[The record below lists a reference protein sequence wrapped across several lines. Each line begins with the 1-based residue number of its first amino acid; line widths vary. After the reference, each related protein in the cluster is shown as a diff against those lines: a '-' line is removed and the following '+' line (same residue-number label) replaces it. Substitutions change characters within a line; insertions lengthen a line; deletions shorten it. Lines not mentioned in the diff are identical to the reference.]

1 MTQKKARKPKQPV
14 LNKRRMAVKT
24 EESVVEEVEEGVCLL
39 SLNAVWQ
46 APVQVAEGRQ
56 QNNCRYHRPTR

>member
-1 MTQKKARKPKQPV
+1 
-14 LNKRRMAVKT
+14 MAVKK
-24 EESVVEEVEEGVCLL
+24 EESVVQEVAEGACLP

-56 QNNCRYHRPTR
+56 QNNCGYQPPAGKENFNFLIFNF